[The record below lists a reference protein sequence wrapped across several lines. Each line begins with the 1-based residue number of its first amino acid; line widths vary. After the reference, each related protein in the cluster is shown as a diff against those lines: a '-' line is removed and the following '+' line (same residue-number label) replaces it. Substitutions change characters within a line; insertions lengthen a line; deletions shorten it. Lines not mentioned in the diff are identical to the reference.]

1 MSEVLAEYDPRLV
14 DPIFG
19 VVHDVRR
26 VEPTVPVPRS
36 FHCFTAQ
43 CTDLSLF
50 EPDWRVDRIGT
61 GCSFSQAGAVAQ
73 AVGEAIER
81 YSGNIFDNM
90 RPPISVS
97 DVRAA
102 GFPFVDPA
110 EVSFFSRTQRARLA
124 SLFREPSPDD
134 LVHWF
139 AAKSYG
145 ANREVTD
152 TLVPYELTHLKYQ
165 PSRFGVDRER
175 FFPMLYAGI
184 AAHVTAEQAFESA
197 LQEVLERHHT
207 YLWWYGRRAAC
218 QSNGLPFANS
228 DSILE
233 ELRSAYLADFFVLA
247 QHQFGV
253 VVGCSLESKATGDLL
268 IGFSSKRSYAEAAV
282 KALCE
287 ALQLHEFLAHLKRP
301 DSWIWKAWEKGLI
314 SKRALHAQAD
324 SGEAEL
330 SESLIHNLQYYVARS
345 TFDEAR
351 THLASIVRQG
361 AHPVSAVELPRL
373 LTPECAAA
381 QGLPVLV
388 ADLTSLDIRRLG
400 YWVLRVFAPSLVTN
414 TAHDLLQD
422 AHPAWQGEP
431 LESLLGAPPL
441 PHA

>member
-1 MSEVLAEYDPRLV
+1 MLAEYDPRLV
-14 DPIFG
+14 DPLFG

-36 FHCFTAQ
+36 FHCYTAQ
-43 CTDLSLF
+43 CTDLSLYQ
-50 EPDWRVDRIGT
+50 PDWRVDRIGT
-61 GCSFSQAGAVAQ
+61 GCSFSQAGAIAQ

-81 YSGNIFDNM
+81 YSGNIFDRM
-90 RPPISVS
+90 QGPISVR
-97 DVRAA
+97 DVRAS
-102 GFPFVDPA
+102 GIPFVDPA
-110 EVSFFSRTQRARLA
+110 EVTFFSRKQRTRLA
-124 SLFREPSPDD
+124 SLFQEPSPDD

-139 AAKSYG
+139 AAKSYVAG
-145 ANREVTD
+145 REATD
-152 TLVPYELTHLKYQ
+152 TLVPYELTHLKYH
-165 PSRFGVDRER
+165 PLRFGVARER

-197 LQEVLERHHT
+197 LQEVFERHHT
-207 YLWWYGRRAAC
+207 YLWWYGRRPAC
-218 QSNGLPFANS
+218 KANGLPFADS

-233 ELRSAYLADFFVLA
+233 ELSSAYLADFFILA

-253 VVGCSLESKATGDLL
+253 VVGCSLESRATGDLL
-268 IGFSSKRSYAEAAV
+268 IGFSSKRSYAAAAV

-287 ALQLHEFLAHLKRP
+287 ALQLHEFLANLKRP
-301 DSWIWKAWEKGLI
+301 DSWIWEARKKGLI
-314 SKRALHAQAD
+314 SKRALHEQAG
-324 SGEAEL
+324 SGKAEL
-330 SESLIHNLQYYVARS
+330 FESLMHNLQYYVARA

-351 THLASIVRQG
+351 THFARIVRQG
-361 AHPVSAVELPRL
+361 AHAVSGVELPQR
-373 LTPECAAA
+373 LTPQYVAAR
-381 QGLPVLV
+381 GLPVFV
-388 ADLTSLDIRRLG
+388 ADLTSSDIGRLG